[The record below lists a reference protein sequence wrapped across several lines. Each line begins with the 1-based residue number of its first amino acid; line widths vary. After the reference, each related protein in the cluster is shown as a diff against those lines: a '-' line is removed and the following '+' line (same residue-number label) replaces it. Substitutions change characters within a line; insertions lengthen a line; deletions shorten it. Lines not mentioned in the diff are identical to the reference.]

1 MRTKLIT
8 VLGLLALCIFASNQ
22 ELLASQRAKEAA
34 VVISTAWLALVDTGK
49 YGESWDQA
57 AQLFKDVMTKDK
69 WQTSLQA
76 VRNPLGEV
84 MSRKLWSM
92 KYTTSLPG
100 VPDGK
105 YVVIQYN
112 TSFQYK
118 KSAVETV
125 TPMLDKDGR
134 WRVSGYFIK

>member
-8 VLGLLALCIFASNQ
+8 VFGLLALCLFASNQ

-76 VRNPLGEV
+76 VRREICGNSV
-84 MSRKLWSM
+84 QDFFSVQKICRR
-92 KYTTSLPG
+92 
-100 VPDGK
+100 DRHA
-105 YVVIQYN
+105 N
-112 TSFQYK
+112 
-118 KSAVETV
+118 A
-125 TPMLDKDGR
+125 
-134 WRVSGYFIK
+134 